1 MFRNAVSLSLRTHS
15 PRFIIKKVINIFFIM
30 AWALMEMEMS
40 GVQLAFDA
48 VYVENNKTAHV
59 VGNWIF
65 LPLYLMDFPSSPV
78 SRSDGIHQMLKLRIR
93 LKASFIMWLI
103 FSDSSLNGTF
113 DNCHSYPFF
122 HSQKLFHFSTFYLC
136 RSAQRV
142 IVRYAWAQNKCGAFC
157 Y

>member
-1 MFRNAVSLSLRTHS
+1 
-15 PRFIIKKVINIFFIM
+15 
-30 AWALMEMEMS
+30 MEMEMS

-93 LKASFIMWLI
+93 LKASFINRRAHVI
-103 FSDSSLNGTF
+103 N
-113 DNCHSYPFF
+113 FF
-122 HSQKLFHFSTFYLC
+122 RFQPEWN
-136 RSAQRV
+136 
-142 IVRYAWAQNKCGAFC
+142 IW
-157 Y
+157 